1 MKRSRILSL
10 FVVLALVLGAG
21 GVVLAQEPTF
31 FTAFTYSPPSP
42 IYEGDTMSF
51 NLTGYYGAESSAGSS
66 CLQIIVP
73 TTWGNTPSITG
84 GSLNTYLTYV
94 GTSQPPPTTGTGCD
108 TDVYTA
114 ASNPGNTG
122 GDTSYFYTISGV
134 PSAFWYGTLTFNVTA
149 DSSSAGSGYVFRVA
163 TDDSPIAGAGNTIF
177 ADTSPG
183 ITVNTVPTTRYVAD
197 VGQCGG
203 YTPCDTGPNGLATAL
218 ADGTA
223 TTIIVLGVYNAD
235 PSSAPTLSGG
245 DTLRGQGGASINF
258 GSACGGGR
266 FLLVNDAATIRDLIF
281 DGTCP
286 SGTDPIGVEI
296 DASGSA
302 VTIRNTTFQNF
313 ANEAV
318 RVTAGTL
325 INTGV
330 TYDSN
335 GTGAYVNGGAGTFTD
350 DTFTDNTY
358 GIYHAG
364 GTLNA
369 GTGPGTGSTFIDNTT
384 AISSTGAS
392 ATIKDNTITGGTT
405 GIYLDNEAD
414 FIYGN
419 TVTGASSN
427 NQIYC
432 GGYFDAAA
440 FNYLG
445 GYQGG
450 QGVYNCSDAA
460 SQLGSPIVAWT
471 DVGTSLG
478 TCTVTG
484 SGPIFNLG
492 NGPLFGHTPPLG
504 RDSFFYAT
512 TPNAGTVSV
521 TGGSNQFK
529 MLMDATGCNPMSST
543 CWEDSTSRAQTGAGY
558 YFSGSQDPTAI
569 TLANVTT
576 ESPRL
581 WLPVALA
588 AVALVVVGG
597 ALVLLRRRRGAHL

>member
-10 FVVLALVLGAG
+10 FVVLMLLLVTSGT
-21 GVVLAQEPTF
+21 VSAQEPAFLT
-31 FTAFTYSPPSP
+31 TFTYTPTTLYVGNTLTMTLSGFFGSVGGGECLEIIVDTNWTSGGTVVPAITASATGQFPVGAMAAGNCGTAMP
-42 IYEGDTMSF
+42 LPGNPNGDSRFFVNAIGGGGFDTLTLSF
-51 NLTGYYGAESSAGSS
+51 GPLPGASAGTGYTIRAINRVGVFGASFIDA
-66 CLQIIVP
+66 
-73 TTWGNTPSITG
+73 TPG
-84 GSLNTYLTYV
+84 
-94 GTSQPPPTTGTGCD
+94 
-108 TDVYTA
+108 
-114 ASNPGNTG
+114 
-122 GDTSYFYTISGV
+122 
-134 PSAFWYGTLTFNVTA
+134 
-149 DSSSAGSGYVFRVA
+149 
-163 TDDSPIAGAGNTIF
+163 GAG
-177 ADTSPG
+177 G
-183 ITVNTVPTTRYVAD
+183 ITVNAAATTRYVAD
-197 VGQCGG
+197 VGQCGS
-203 YTPCDTGPNGLATAL
+203 YTPCDTGPNGLTTAL

-223 TTIIVLGVYNAD
+223 TTIIVLGVYNAN

-318 RVTAGTL
+318 RVTVGTL

-335 GTGAYVNGGAGTFTD
+335 DTGAYVNGGVATFTG

-405 GIYLDNEAD
+405 GIYLGGSPD

-450 QGVYNCSDAA
+450 QGVFGCADGA

-471 DVGTSLG
+471 EGTILG
-478 TCTVTG
+478 TCSVTG

-492 NGPLFGHTPPLG
+492 NAAPFGYAPPLG
-504 RDSFFYAT
+504 RDSFYYAT
-512 TPNAGTVSV
+512 TPNAGDVSV

-543 CWEDSTSRAQTGAGY
+543 CWEDSTSRAQTSDGY

>member
-10 FVVLALVLGAG
+10 FVILALVLGAG

-31 FTAFTYSPPSP
+31 FTAFTYSPSSP

-51 NLTGYYGAESSAGSS
+51 NLTGYYGAESFAGSS

-84 GSLNTYLTYV
+84 GSLNTYLTYQ
-94 GTSQPPPTTGTGCD
+94 GTSQPGSGGCS
-108 TDVYTA
+108 A
-114 ASNPGNTG
+114 ASFTPSAGPGNTG
-122 GDTSYFYTISGV
+122 GDTSHYYDITGV
-134 PSAFWYGTLTFNVTA
+134 PNAFWYGTLTFDVTA

-163 TDDSPIAGAGNTIF
+163 TDDSPIAGAGTTIF

-183 ITVNTVPTTRYVAD
+183 ITVNTVPTTRYVANNSS
-197 VGQCGG
+197 QCSG
-203 YTPCDTGPNGLATAL
+203 YSPCDTGPNGLATAL
-218 ADGTA
+218 ANGTA
-223 TTIIVLGVYNAD
+223 TTIIVLGAYNAD
-235 PSSAPTLSGG
+235 PSSNPTLSGG

-258 GSACGGGR
+258 GSACGGGT
-266 FLLVNDAATIRDLIF
+266 FLLVNDAATIRDLTF

-296 DASGSA
+296 DASGST

-325 INTGV
+325 SNTDV

-335 GTGAYVNGGAGTFTD
+335 GTGAYVNGGTATFTD

-364 GTLNA
+364 GALNA
-369 GTGPGTGSTFIDNTT
+369 GTGPGTGSTFVDNTT

-405 GIYLDNEAD
+405 GVYLYSEAD

-427 NQIYC
+427 QIEC
-432 GGYFDAAA
+432 NGDMNGAG

-445 GYQGG
+445 GNQGG
-450 QGVYNCSDAA
+450 GGSNCSDATW
-460 SQLGSPIVAWT
+460 QLGSPIVAWT
-471 DVGTSLG
+471 ESTSLG
-478 TCTVTG
+478 TCSVGG

-492 NGPLFGHTPPLG
+492 NVAPFGYAPPLG
-504 RDSFFYAT
+504 RNSFYYAT

-521 TGGSNQFK
+521 TGGSTQFK
-529 MLMDATGCNPMSST
+529 MLMVGTGCNPMTST
-543 CWEDSTSRAQTGAGY
+543 CWESSASRSQTSEGY

-581 WLPVALA
+581 WVPVALA
-588 AVALVVVGG
+588 AVVLVVAGG
-597 ALVLLRRRRGAHL
+597 ALVLLRRRRGVHL